1 MLRKLNKQAEKT
13 FRLLL
18 NDMKLHQ
25 SRIVDNSETFMK
37 VHVEV
42 INKHHKSYVVSITHY
57 FTQEGDLCCDPDMTF
72 LVNETGVYPL
82 TFQQAIPPV
91 YQEAAR
97 ITEDGVKYS
106 ARLQRELTSFANQ
119 WMRNIQ
125 QQQF

>member
-1 MLRKLNKQAEKT
+1 MLSKLNQQAEKT

-18 NDMKLHQ
+18 NNMKLHQ

-42 INKHHKSYVVSITHY
+42 IGKQHKSYVVSVAHY
-57 FTQEGDLCCDPDMTF
+57 FEQEGDLCCDPDMTF
-72 LVNETGVYPL
+72 LVNDTGVYPL

-106 ARLQRELTSFANQ
+106 ARLQKELTSFANQ